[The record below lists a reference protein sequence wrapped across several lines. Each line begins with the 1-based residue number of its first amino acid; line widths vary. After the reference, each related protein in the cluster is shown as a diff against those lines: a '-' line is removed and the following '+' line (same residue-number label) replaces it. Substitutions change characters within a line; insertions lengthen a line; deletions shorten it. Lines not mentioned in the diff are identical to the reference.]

1 MIKKSEQK
9 IYHGCFLK
17 NKGATNK
24 LIEKGKNCI
33 SATTNLFWKYLE
45 DIQPGVSTRSQ
56 ERNQKKVKKKL
67 ILISILNKKTLRM
80 ARSGRFGDCYFK
92 AIRRI
97 LYYMVKIIICLILI
111 INNGNILTDGRRY
124 RRRSKFEF

>member
-67 ILISILNKKTLRM
+67 ILISILNKKTL
-80 ARSGRFGDCYFK
+80 K
-92 AIRRI
+92 
-97 LYYMVKIIICLILI
+97 
-111 INNGNILTDGRRY
+111 DG
-124 RRRSKFEF
+124 

>member
-1 MIKKSEQK
+1 MTILLEVLITYSIVYLIEFLIYLIKKFLLKDDNKSEQK

-17 NKGATNK
+17 NKGGTNK

-56 ERNQKKVKKKL
+56 EKKQKKV
-67 ILISILNKKTLRM
+67 
-80 ARSGRFGDCYFK
+80 
-92 AIRRI
+92 
-97 LYYMVKIIICLILI
+97 
-111 INNGNILTDGRRY
+111 
-124 RRRSKFEF
+124 

>member
-9 IYHGCFLK
+9 ISWFFLK
-17 NKGATNK
+17 NKGGRNK

-56 ERNQKKVKKKL
+56 ERNQKKVKKKM
-67 ILISILNKKTLRM
+67 ILISILNKKTL
-80 ARSGRFGDCYFK
+80 K
-92 AIRRI
+92 
-97 LYYMVKIIICLILI
+97 
-111 INNGNILTDGRRY
+111 DG
-124 RRRSKFEF
+124 